1 MSLSTV
7 EVSVVTNNKESD
19 ISVNS
24 VAGATMGE
32 VGKDEIVPI
41 SELSTQ
47 HIVNIINKIKR
58 DKWRVDYLGIMERE
72 LRKRI

>member
-1 MSLSTV
+1 MSWREENAWEQAYNEWEDDLLLQRGQWK
-7 EVSVVTNNKESD
+7 N
-19 ISVNS
+19 
-24 VAGATMGE
+24 
-32 VGKDEIVPI
+32 GKNEIVSI

-72 LRKRI
+72 LMKRI

>member
-1 MSLSTV
+1 MSWREENAWEQAYNEWEDNLLLQSRQWK
-7 EVSVVTNNKESD
+7 N
-19 ISVNS
+19 
-24 VAGATMGE
+24 
-32 VGKDEIVPI
+32 GKGEIVPI

-72 LRKRI
+72 LMKRI